1 MPQSMPTPRAAMP
14 VLEQVLLAAIGLAL
28 VLMLSFP
35 AARGTSAL
43 FGWMALWLPGL
54 PLAALLACRLARRW
68 TGEAPL
74 PRPVQVRRRR
84 TAPAAVRLPR
94 ALPAPAS
101 RRVRRPQA
109 A

>member
-1 MPQSMPTPRAAMP
+1 MPQSTSMPRPVMP
-14 VLEQVLLAAIGLAL
+14 MVEQLLLGAIGLAL

-35 AARGTSAL
+35 AARSTSAL

-68 TGEAPL
+68 TGQVPL

-94 ALPAPAS
+94 ALPASAS
-101 RRVRRPQA
+101 RRARRPQA